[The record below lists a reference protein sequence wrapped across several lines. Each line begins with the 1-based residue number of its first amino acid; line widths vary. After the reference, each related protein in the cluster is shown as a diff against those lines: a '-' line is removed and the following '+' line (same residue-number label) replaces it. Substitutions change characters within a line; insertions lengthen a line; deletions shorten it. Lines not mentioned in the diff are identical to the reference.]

1 MCFIVC
7 LVTSAVLAVITC
19 LLSLRDW
26 PRHTSHVSRAKHAAE
41 LSLFE
46 DGRRFG
52 TADPVMKHDVPS
64 RALATTSSC
73 SSLSFAFDLRILA
86 SILCNCDAPSE
97 PMRCVSSLFAPSG
110 RFFSAPRRMR
120 SATET
125 LAFFLRGG
133 RILWVNLSILVEHC
147 GARGVA
153 VSICCSA
160 ASGVICAA
168 QRVLVAA
175 AAARSVS
182 RATNNACAG
191 LTGRAL
197 RWRSAGALND

>member
-7 LVTSAVLAVITC
+7 LVTSAVLAVIAI

-46 DGRRFG
+46 DGRRCE
-52 TADPVMKHDVPS
+52 TALPVMKHDVPS

-73 SSLSFAFDLRILA
+73 SSLSRAFVLRILA

-120 SATET
+120 SATEI

-133 RILWVNLSILVEHC
+133 RILWVNLSILSFVR
-147 GARGVA
+147 GAALCVA
-153 VSICCSA
+153 SSA
-160 ASGVICAA
+160 R
-168 QRVLVAA
+168 RVR
-175 AAARSVS
+175 ARSL
-182 RATNNACAG
+182 RC
-191 LTGRAL
+191 GR
-197 RWRSAGALND
+197 R

>member
-1 MCFIVC
+1 MPCVFHC
-7 LVTSAVLAVITC
+7 LFGHGRRFGIHNPL

-46 DGRRFG
+46 DGRRCK
-52 TADPVMKHDVPS
+52 TALPVMKHDVPS
-64 RALATTSSC
+64 RAFATTSSC
-73 SSLSFAFDLRILA
+73 SSLSFAFVLRMRA

-97 PMRCVSSLFAPSG
+97 PMRCVSSLLEPSG

-133 RILWVNLSILVEHC
+133 RILWVNLSILSFVR
-147 GARGVA
+147 GAALRYG
-153 VSICCSA
+153 
-160 ASGVICAA
+160 
-168 QRVLVAA
+168 
-175 AAARSVS
+175 
-182 RATNNACAG
+182 
-191 LTGRAL
+191 L
-197 RWRSAGALND
+197 RWRFVARLRCGGVRALNLAYGAQQWARGRGTLLM

>member
-1 MCFIVC
+1 
-7 LVTSAVLAVITC
+7 
-19 LLSLRDW
+19 
-26 PRHTSHVSRAKHAAE
+26 
-41 LSLFE
+41 
-46 DGRRFG
+46 
-52 TADPVMKHDVPS
+52 MKHDVPS

-73 SSLSFAFDLRILA
+73 SSLSFALVLRMRA

-97 PMRCVSSLFAPSG
+97 PMRCVSSLLEPSG

-133 RILWVNLSILVEHC
+133 RILWVNLSISFVHC

-153 VSICCSA
+153 VSILLQRCKRRY
-160 ASGVICAA
+160 CAA
-168 QRVLVAA
+168 QRLLVAA

-182 RATNNACAG
+182 GATNNACAG

-197 RWRSAGALND
+197 RWRRAGALNDAGAWSADSSSAVRH

>member
-7 LVTSAVLAVITC
+7 LVTSAVLAFITC

-41 LSLFE
+41 LSRFE
-46 DGRRFG
+46 GGRRFG

-64 RALATTSSC
+64 LAFATTSSC
-73 SSLSFAFDLRILA
+73 SSLSFAFVLRILA
-86 SILCNCDAPSE
+86 SILCNCDAPNE
-97 PMRCVSSLFAPSG
+97 PMRCVSSRFAPSG

-133 RILWVNLSILVEHC
+133 RILCVNLSILFRC
-147 GARGVA
+147 APQRA
-153 VSICCSA
+153 VRLWCSTRRSA
-160 ASGVICAA
+160 ARVAFVA
-168 QRVLVAA
+168 QRRRAVRIAALVLL
-175 AAARSVS
+175 ARPQRYTRCV
-182 RATNNACAG
+182 
-191 LTGRAL
+191 
-197 RWRSAGALND
+197 

>member
-7 LVTSAVLAVITC
+7 LVTNAVLAVITC

-73 SSLSFAFDLRILA
+73 SSLSFAFVLRMRA
-86 SILCNCDAPSE
+86 SILCSCDAPSE

-133 RILWVNLSILVEHC
+133 RILWVNLSILSFVR
-147 GARGVA
+147 GAALCVA
-153 VSICCSA
+153 S
-160 ASGVICAA
+160 
-168 QRVLVAA
+168 
-175 AAARSVS
+175 
-182 RATNNACAG
+182 
-191 LTGRAL
+191 
-197 RWRSAGALND
+197 

>member
-7 LVTSAVLAVITC
+7 LVTSAVLAVITG

-41 LSLFE
+41 LSLRMMK
-46 DGRRFG
+46 GRRCK
-52 TADPVMKHDVPS
+52 TALPVMKHDVPS
-64 RALATTSSC
+64 LAFATTSSC
-73 SSLSFAFDLRILA
+73 SSLSFAFVLRMRA

-97 PMRCVSSLFAPSG
+97 PMRCVSSRFAPSG

-133 RILWVNLSILVEHC
+133 RILCVNLSILSFVR
-147 GARGVA
+147 GAALCVVVGACVA
-153 VSICCSA
+153 SCVVLLLA
-160 ASGVICAA
+160 P
-168 QRVLVAA
+168 QR
-175 AAARSVS
+175 
-182 RATNNACAG
+182 
-191 LTGRAL
+191 
-197 RWRSAGALND
+197 RWALNTAY